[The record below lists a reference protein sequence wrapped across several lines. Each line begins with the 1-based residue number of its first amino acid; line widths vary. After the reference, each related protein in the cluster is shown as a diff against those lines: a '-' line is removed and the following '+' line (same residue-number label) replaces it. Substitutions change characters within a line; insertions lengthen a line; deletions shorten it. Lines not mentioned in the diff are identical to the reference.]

1 MIVGE
6 GDFRY
11 ELDENWPKKIPDYWV
26 LGQCAD
32 IDIDNDDNAWVFSRE
47 KHPVTKWSNEGE
59 FLLKKGVLSQS

>member
-1 MIVGE
+1 MEEELSMIVGE

-32 IDIDNDDNAWVFSRE
+32 IDIDN
-47 KHPVTKWSNEGE
+47 
-59 FLLKKGVLSQS
+59 LSLIHI

>member
-1 MIVGE
+1 MEEELSMIVGE

-32 IDIDNDDNAWVFSRE
+32 IDIDM
-47 KHPVTKWSNEGE
+47 H
-59 FLLKKGVLSQS
+59 